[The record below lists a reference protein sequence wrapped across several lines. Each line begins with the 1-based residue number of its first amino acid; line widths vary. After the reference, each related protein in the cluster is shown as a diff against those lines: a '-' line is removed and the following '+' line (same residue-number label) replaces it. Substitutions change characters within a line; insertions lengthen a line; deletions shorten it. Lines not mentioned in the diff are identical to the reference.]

1 MFPSGA
7 QPLGNGSLMCLNIS
21 IFDDVIVEPTET
33 FFVCG
38 SSQQSS
44 VVLLNG
50 SCANI
55 NIEDNEGKTKRL
67 CSSYLLNTD
76 YHDIDLHAVTII
88 PFSPNNVHT
97 VEVQRSIS
105 LTCVSSGS
113 TPAITWRRKPL
124 KYCTLCLLYFACDAI
139 SQVRIMIHLQR

>member
-1 MFPSGA
+1 MVDIMGVRDFMFPSGA

-55 NIEDNEGKTKRL
+55 NIEDNEGKTIK
-67 CSSYLLNTD
+67 SVY
-76 YHDIDLHAVTII
+76 AAA
-88 PFSPNNVHT
+88 
-97 VEVQRSIS
+97 
-105 LTCVSSGS
+105 TC
-113 TPAITWRRKPL
+113 
-124 KYCTLCLLYFACDAI
+124 
-139 SQVRIMIHLQR
+139 